1 MIYEMQNHN
10 IKKGYVTIVS
20 LIRLG
25 PHGIY

>member
-1 MIYEMQNHN
+1 MQNHN